1 MASKTAVYAGVAAL
15 VIAVVVVVG
24 LVMLSQPSTRV
35 SPETTATEN
44 TAMAETEI
52 VRVPVGVL
60 VDLSGPTS
68 GVGRDYVKGVEAA
81 FKYFNE
87 KGVYTRDGVR
97 VVFDYWVRDY
107 AYSPTRAE
115 EFYREFRDKYGVW
128 AIIGWGTADTE
139 KLSDRVAM
147 DSIVYISASY
157 SAKLVVKPY
166 NFFPAP
172 DYSTQACAAI
182 RWIAS
187 KKPGARLVLL
197 YDHNAAY
204 SRGPIPAIKA
214 YASKVGVNVVGDVHL
229 PLKATEADAEKSIRE
244 AMAKNPDYLWCGNTI
259 RSCALA
265 AKAAAKLGAESVFV
279 INVWGFDE
287 RFPELAGQ
295 GSYGRTV
302 GVSPFKYP
310 ETVKDSK
317 GYRMLVEAMRIAG
330 YTDKDVGSMLRFGQG
345 FLNVWLLVQAIER
358 LNSTT
363 LVKEKGAAI
372 KQALESSC
380 QGEPFDFG
388 DLAPPARFCPGRH
401 LAHTIVWIV
410 VLGEDGR
417 LHVEGPIEVTDF
429 DCVKA
434 TLEAGG

>member
-1 MASKTAVYAGVAAL
+1 MVSKAVYAG
-15 VIAVVVVVG
+15 IAILIIVLVVVAG
-24 LVMLSQPSTRV
+24 FLALRSHPSTHV
-35 SPETTATEN
+35 SPTAKPAETTTVAGEKV
-44 TAMAETEI
+44 I
-52 VRVPVGVL
+52 RVPVGVL

-68 GVGRDYVKGVEAA
+68 GVGRDYAKGVEAA

-107 AYSPTRAE
+107 AYNPTRAE

-139 KLSDRVAM
+139 KLSDSAAR
-147 DSIVYISASY
+147 DHIVYISASY

-172 DYSTQACAAI
+172 DYSTQACAAV

-204 SRGPIPAIKA
+204 SRSPIPAIKA
-214 YASKVGVNVVGDVHL
+214 YAAKVGVNVVGDVHL

-244 AMAKNPDYLWCGNTI
+244 AIAKNPDYLWCGNTI

-265 AKAAAKLGAESVFV
+265 VKAATKLGVKGMFV

-287 RFPELAGQ
+287 RFPELAGK
-295 GSYGRTV
+295 GSYGRTA

-310 ETVKDSK
+310 ETVRDSE
-317 GYRMLVEAMRIAG
+317 GYRMLVEAMKIAG
-330 YTDKDVGSMLRFGQG
+330 YSDKDVGSMLRFAQG

-358 LNSTT
+358 LDSTT
-363 LVKEKGAAI
+363 LVKGKGAAI

-380 QGEPFDFG
+380 QGEPFEFG
-388 DLAPPARFCPGRH
+388 GLAPPARYCPGRH
-401 LAHTIVWIV
+401 LAHTTVWIV

-429 DCVKA
+429 DCVKV